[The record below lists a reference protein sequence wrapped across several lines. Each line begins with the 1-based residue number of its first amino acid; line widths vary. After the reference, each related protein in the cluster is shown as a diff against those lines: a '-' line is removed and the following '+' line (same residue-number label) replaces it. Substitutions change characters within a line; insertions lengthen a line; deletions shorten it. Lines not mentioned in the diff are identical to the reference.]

1 MDFTITPSDAE
12 VKALEYAAYDPKT
25 WIQNAATSRATRAS
39 REIIE
44 KNTEHCNANSI
55 QLAVG
60 QDAQITQAYD
70 LGVVKTKHNEI
81 AQKLKSLSHRLKSI
95 S

>member
-1 MDFTITPSDAE
+1 MDFTITLSDAE

-44 KNTEHCNANSI
+44 KNI
-55 QLAVG
+55 
-60 QDAQITQAYD
+60 
-70 LGVVKTKHNEI
+70 
-81 AQKLKSLSHRLKSI
+81 
-95 S
+95 

>member
-1 MDFTITPSDAE
+1 MDFIITLSDAE
-12 VKALEYAAYDPKT
+12 VKAMEYATYDPKT
-25 WIQNAATSRATRAS
+25 WIQNAATARATRAS
-39 REIIE
+39 REIII

-70 LGVVKTKHNEI
+70 LGVVKTAKEI
-81 AQKLKSLSHRLKSI
+81 TDADRLI
-95 S
+95 SDK